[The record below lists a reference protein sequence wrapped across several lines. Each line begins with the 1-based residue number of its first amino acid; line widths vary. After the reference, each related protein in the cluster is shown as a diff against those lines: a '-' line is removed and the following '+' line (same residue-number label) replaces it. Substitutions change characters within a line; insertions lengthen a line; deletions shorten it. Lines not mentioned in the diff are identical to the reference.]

1 MSILTF
7 LAPLVSPIAKIF
19 EKKQDRKIAL
29 DSIKGKLAQAKQ
41 DSSTNVLLS
50 KAEWELAGQKLQDGT
65 WKDEFVTLVVFA
77 PFITALLGAVLS
89 VFGMPELSIAS
100 AEMMTQIGGMNIDY
114 GNLLYI
120 TALAGLG
127 LRAIKG

>member
-19 EKKQDRKIAL
+19 QKKQDRKIAL

-41 DSSTNVLLS
+41 NSNDNVLLS

-65 WKDEFVTLVVFA
+65 WKDEFITIVVFA
-77 PFITALLGAVLS
+77 PFITALVGAVLS
-89 VFGMPELSIAS
+89 VFGMPELSQAAS
-100 AEMMTQIGGMNIDY
+100 QMMVQISGMNIEY
-114 GNLLYI
+114 GNLLYV

>member
-1 MSILTF
+1 MSILAF

-19 EKKQDRKIAL
+19 QKKQDRKIAL

-41 DSSTNVLLS
+41 NSNDNVLLS

-65 WKDEFVTLVVFA
+65 WKDEFITIVVFA
-77 PFITALLGAVLS
+77 PFITALVGAVLS
-89 VFGMPELSIAS
+89 VFGMPELSQAAS
-100 AEMMTQIGGMNIDY
+100 QMMVQISGMNIEY
-114 GNLLYI
+114 GNLLYV

>member
-7 LAPLVSPIAKIF
+7 LAPLVAPIAKIF
-19 EKKQDRKIAL
+19 EKKQDRKIAS
-29 DSIKGKLAQAKQ
+29 DSIKGKVAQAKQ
-41 DSSTNVLLS
+41 DGQNSILLS
-50 KAEWELAGQKLQDGT
+50 KAEWELAGQQQQTGT
-65 WKDEFVTLVVFA
+65 WKDEFITLVVFA
-77 PFITALLGAVLS
+77 PFITSLLGAVLA
-89 VFGMPELSIAS
+89 VFGKPELSIA
-100 AEMMTQIGGMNIDY
+100 ATGMMTQISGMNIEY